1 MTRYRHSMRRQR
13 KQNQYKGEKENEES
27 QQKKQEQAKN
37 DLKHAIK
44 QVSIMVFLSSIFN
57 GK

>member
-1 MTRYRHSMRRQR
+1 MRRQQ
-13 KQNQYKGEKENEES
+13 KQNQYRGEKESSES
-27 QQKKQEQAKN
+27 QQRKQEQAKN

-44 QVSIMVFLSSIFN
+44 KISIMVFLSSIFN

>member
-1 MTRYRHSMRRQR
+1 MTRFRHSMRRQR
-13 KQNQYKGEKENEES
+13 RQNQYKAAEEREES

-37 DLKHAIK
+37 DLKRAIK
-44 QVSIMVFLSSIFN
+44 KISIMVFLSSIFN